1 MNRAGHQMS
10 ETLFLGAL
18 LTVTGGFLDAYTYL
32 CRGKVFAN
40 AQTGNIVLLG
50 VKLAEGQF
58 DALLHY
64 LIPILAFALG
74 VVVAELTRRRFRSHP
89 AIHWRQIVIALE
101 IAILG
106 LVALLPT
113 GEWDTAANVLV
124 SFVCAVQ
131 VQSFRK
137 IRGNAL
143 ATTMCIGN
151 MRNATDLLCAYQAT
165 GDKRLKRK
173 SLQAYT
179 TILIFVLGAT
189 LGKFACDGMG
199 LQAIWICCVGLLL
212 AFLIM
217 FIHDELAANPD
228 LLEHERET
236 IREELLDV
244 RAALRRLVTRK

>member
-1 MNRAGHQMS
+1 MYKRQ
-10 ETLFLGAL
+10 L

-32 CRGKVFAN
+32 CRGKAFAN

-137 IRGNAL
+137 IRGNPC
-143 ATTMCIGN
+143 ATTMCTGN
-151 MRNATDLLCAYQAT
+151 RRSGTCLL
-165 GDKRLKRK
+165 
-173 SLQAYT
+173 YT
-179 TILIFVLGAT
+179 STPEAVWMGT
-189 LGKFACDGMG
+189 LPFRTMG
-199 LQAIWICCVGLLL
+199 
-212 AFLIM
+212 
-217 FIHDELAANPD
+217 
-228 LLEHERET
+228 R
-236 IREELLDV
+236 
-244 RAALRRLVTRK
+244 

>member
-1 MNRAGHQMS
+1 MTQNAKS
-10 ETLFLGAL
+10 TLLVLMLEIVVLFAVAFLPEKLNL
-18 LTVTGGFLDAYTYL
+18 L
-32 CRGKVFAN
+32 AN
-40 AQTGNIVLLG
+40 A
-50 VKLAEGQF
+50 
-58 DALLHY
+58 
-64 LIPILAFALG
+64 
-74 VVVAELTRRRFRSHP
+74 
-89 AIHWRQIVIALE
+89 
-101 IAILG
+101 
-106 LVALLPT
+106 
-113 GEWDTAANVLV
+113 LV
-124 SFVCAVQ
+124 SFSCALQ
-131 VQSFRK
+131 VDSFRK

-199 LQAIWICCVGLLL
+199 LRAIWICCVGLLL

>member
-137 IRGNAL
+137 IRGNPC
-143 ATTMCIGN
+143 ATTMCTGN
-151 MRNATDLLCAYQAT
+151 LRSAADNLYAGLALHDAPALLRASRY
-165 GDKRLKRK
+165 L
-173 SLQAYT
+173 SVVLV
-179 TILIFVLGAT
+179 FVLGAVAGAFLTQALAEKAVLLCT
-189 LGKFACDGMG
+189 LP
-199 LQAIWICCVGLLL
+199 LL
-212 AFLIM
+212 AAFGVMFLPTG
-217 FIHDELAANPD
+217 EAAP
-228 LLEHERET
+228 
-236 IREELLDV
+236 
-244 RAALRRLVTRK
+244 